1 MILHVV
7 EYSHKAQDA
16 RQDRRQHP
24 VEAAYPRM
32 QMPPKSPTP
41 PPDDPLRRNEEEK
54 GAAGGEKVSE
64 REAALRRLKAW
75 EATRKRKSDD
85 R

>member
-1 MILHVV
+1 
-7 EYSHKAQDA
+7 
-16 RQDRRQHP
+16 
-24 VEAAYPRM
+24 M